1 MVDGA
6 VKAMGAWFA
15 VPRGISCRWSSSVP
29 LSLLVSAA
37 VSRVG
42 GVVGVDFTDGNDL
55 PGKG

>member
-6 VKAMGAWFA
+6 VKAMGGLVC
-15 VPRGISCRWSSSVP
+15 VPRGIPRRWSSSVP